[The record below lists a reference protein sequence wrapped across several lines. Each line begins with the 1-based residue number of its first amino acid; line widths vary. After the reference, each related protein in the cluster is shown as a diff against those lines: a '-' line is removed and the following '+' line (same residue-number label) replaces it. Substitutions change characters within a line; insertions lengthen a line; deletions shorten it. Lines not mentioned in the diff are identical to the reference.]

1 MIWQLALRNL
11 GFRKL
16 RTLFLLAGYG
26 LGVAVMIVLLSVGDA
41 MIAQAS
47 DEKLVGGGDVTVLP
61 EGMDV
66 EVMKTGGVGGMFFSI
81 ANARF
86 LYQQL
91 LASPRY
97 ATEVRAVAPQVESK
111 LLYVTLR
118 SGEEVTVRAAGE
130 IPDAGEAVGA
140 PALLT
145 AGTWTSDDGDRR
157 WIAPTAEE
165 LRHDADHFHLPP
177 ADVTSPES
185 WGEWHYF
192 NVITP
197 DANRWYFIT
206 YIVAGAVPN
215 GRWAGQLLV
224 TAHETGRPA
233 RRYSLSVPKRDV
245 RFSTRDANVDFG
257 SAGRVEVR
265 SDGTYA
271 IRGTARA
278 EDGSGAQLTLDL
290 VVSPA
295 PRAYFPGATLL
306 DGDAPSGYAVLGLR
320 AAADGRICIAARCDQ
335 FAQAQAYHDHNWG
348 TWQGVTWDW
357 GSARAG
363 SYTIL
368 YGRVRSPEAARSGQD
383 PPLFVYVVDSLGF
396 RAVFRPKQIIYDDTR
411 VVVGPGRGPATA
423 RLFEV
428 RGRDTLDLRLE
439 IDDAVASDTRIGLAD
454 RGEGDYARKLSTPW
468 FIQMKGRARLSGR
481 VGGTALDGQG
491 IGFFETY
498 R

>member
-1 MIWQLALRNL
+1 VIWKLALRNL
-11 GFRKL
+11 GFRKV

-91 LASPRY
+91 LASPRR
-97 ATEVRAVAPQVESK
+97 ARDVRAVAPQIESK
-111 LLYVTLR
+111 LLYVTLQN
-118 SGEEVTVRAAGE
+118 GEEVTVRASGE
-130 IPDAGEAVGA
+130 IPGAGDAVGA

-157 WIAPTAEE
+157 WMAPTAQE

-177 ADVTSPES
+177 ADVATPES

-192 NVITP
+192 NVVSP

-215 GRWAGQLLV
+215 GRWAGQFLV
-224 TAHETGRPA
+224 TTHETGRPA
-233 RRYSLSVPKRDV
+233 RRFSMPVPKGDL
-245 RFSTRDANVDFG
+245 RFSTRDANLDFG
-257 SAGRVEVR
+257 RAGRVDVR
-265 SDGTYA
+265 EDGAYA

-290 VVSPA
+290 VVAPA

-306 DGDAPSGYAVLGLR
+306 EGDAPSGYAVLGLR
-320 AAADGRICIAARCDQ
+320 ADADGRICIGARCDT
-335 FAQAQAYHDHNWG
+335 FAGAQAYHDHNWG

-363 SYTIL
+363 AYTVL
-368 YGRVRSPEAARSGQD
+368 YGRVRAPEASRSGD

-396 RAVFRPKQIIYDDTR
+396 RAVFRPKQITYDDTR
-411 VVVGPGRGPATA
+411 VLAGPGRGPATA
-423 RLFEV
+423 RLYDV

-439 IDDAVASDTRIGLAD
+439 IEDAVASDTRLGLAD
-454 RGEGDYARKLSTPW
+454 RGEGAYARTLATPW
-468 FIQMKGRARLSGR
+468 FIQMKGRARLAGR
-481 VGGTALDGQG
+481 VGGAALSGEG
-491 IGFFETY
+491 VGFFETY

>member
-61 EGMDV
+61 EGLDV

-91 LASPRY
+91 LVSPRH
-97 ATEVRAVAPQVESK
+97 ADKVRAVAPQVESK
-111 LLYVTLR
+111 LLYVTLKNGR
-118 SGEEVTVRAAGE
+118 EVTVRASGE
-130 IPDAGEAVGA
+130 IPDAGDAVGA

-145 AGTWTSDDGDRR
+145 AGRWVSDEGDRR
-157 WIAPTAEE
+157 WTSPTLQQ

-177 ADVTSPES
+177 TDVAAPES

-192 NVITP
+192 NVLSA
-197 DANRWYFIT
+197 DANRWFFIT

-215 GRWAGQLLV
+215 GRWGGQLLV
-224 TAHETGRPA
+224 TAHQTGRPA
-233 RRYSLSVPKRDV
+233 QRFSLPVPNQDV
-245 RFSTRDANVDFG
+245 RLSTRDANLDFG
-257 SAGRVEVR
+257 AVGRVHVQP
-265 SDGTYA
+265 DGNYA
-271 IRGTARA
+271 IRGVARA
-278 EDGSGAQLTLDL
+278 EDGSNATLTLDL
-290 VVSPA
+290 LVTPA
-295 PRAYFPGATLL
+295 LRAYFPGATLL
-306 DGDAPSGYAVLGLR
+306 EGDAPSGYAVLGLR
-320 AAADGRICIAARCDQ
+320 AAADGTICIGARCDR
-335 FAQAQAYHDHNWG
+335 FAGAQAYHDHNWG

-357 GSARAG
+357 GAARAG
-363 SYTIL
+363 NYTIL
-368 YGRVRSPEAARSGQD
+368 YGRVRAPESARSGGD
-383 PPLFVYVVDSLGF
+383 PPLFVYLVDSLGF
-396 RAVFRPKQIIYDDTR
+396 RAMFRPKQIVYDDAR
-411 VVVGPGRGPATA
+411 EVAGPGRGPATA
-423 RLFEV
+423 RLFDA
-428 RGRDTLDLRLE
+428 RGGDTLDLRLE
-439 IDDAVASDTRIGLAD
+439 IDDAVATDTRVGLAD
-454 RGEGDYARKLSTPW
+454 RGEGAYARRLATPW
-468 FIQMKGRARLSGR
+468 FLQMKGRARLAGRSG
-481 VGGTALDGQG
+481 GAILAGDG

>member
-61 EGMDV
+61 EGLDV

-91 LASPRY
+91 LASPRH
-97 ATEVRAVAPQVESK
+97 AAEVRAVAPQVESK
-111 LLYVTLR
+111 LLYVTLENGR
-118 SGEEVTVRAAGE
+118 EVTVRASGE
-130 IPDAGEAVGA
+130 IPDASGAVGA
-140 PALLT
+140 PALVT
-145 AGTWTSDDGDRR
+145 AGRWSSDDGDRR
-157 WIAPTAEE
+157 WTSPSPEQ

-177 ADVTSPES
+177 ADVATPES

-192 NVITP
+192 NVLSA

-206 YIVAGAVPN
+206 YIIAGAVPD
-215 GRWAGQLLV
+215 GRWGAQVLV
-224 TAHETGRPA
+224 TAHQTGRPA
-233 RRYSLSVPKRDV
+233 QRFSLPVPKGDV
-245 RFSTRDANVDFG
+245 RFSTRDANLDFG
-257 SAGRVEVR
+257 AAGRVDVR
-265 SDGTYA
+265 ADGSYA
-271 IRGTARA
+271 IRGVARA
-278 EDGSGAQLTLDL
+278 EDGSGAQLRLDL
-290 VVSPA
+290 LVTPA

-306 DGDAPSGYAVLGLR
+306 EGDAPSGYAVLGLR
-320 AAADGRICIAARCDQ
+320 AAADGSICIGARCDR
-335 FAQAQAYHDHNWG
+335 FHAAQAYHDHNWG

-357 GSARAG
+357 GAARAG
-363 SYTIL
+363 TYTIL
-368 YGRVRSPEAARSGQD
+368 YGRVRAPESSRTGGD
-383 PPLFVYVVDSLGF
+383 PPLFVYLVDSLGF
-396 RAVFRPKQIIYDDTR
+396 RAVFRPKRITYDDAR
-411 VVVGPGRGPATA
+411 VVPGPGRGPATA
-423 RLFEV
+423 RLVDV
-428 RGRDTLDLRLE
+428 RGSDTLDLRLE
-439 IDDAVASDTRIGLAD
+439 IDDAVASDTRVGLAD
-454 RGEGDYARKLSTPW
+454 RGEGEYARRLTTPW
-468 FIQMKGRARLSGR
+468 FLQMKGRARLSGR
-481 VGGTALDGQG
+481 VGGAALAGEG

>member
-16 RTLFLLAGYG
+16 RTIFLLAGYG

-61 EGMDV
+61 EGLDV

-91 LASPRY
+91 LASPRH
-97 ATEVRAVAPQVESK
+97 ADEVHAVAPQIESK
-111 LLYVTLR
+111 LLYVTLKDGR
-118 SGEEVTVRAAGE
+118 EVTVRASGE
-130 IPDAGEAVGA
+130 IPEAGDAVGA

-145 AGTWTSDDGDRR
+145 AGRWTNDAGDQRWTS
-157 WIAPTAEE
+157 PTLEQ

-177 ADVTSPES
+177 ADVATPES

-192 NVITP
+192 NVLSA
-197 DANRWYFIT
+197 DADRWYFIT

-224 TAHETGRPA
+224 TAHQTGRPA
-233 RRYSLSVPKRDV
+233 QRFSLPVPARDV
-245 RFSTRDANVDFG
+245 RFSTRDANLDFG
-257 SAGRVEVR
+257 DAGRVTVQP
-265 SDGTYA
+265 DGSYA
-271 IRGTARA
+271 IVGVARA
-278 EDGSGAQLTLDL
+278 EDGSGARLTLDL
-290 VVSPA
+290 RVRPA

-306 DGDAPSGYAVLGLR
+306 EGDAPSGYAVLGLR
-320 AAADGRICIAARCDQ
+320 ASADGSVCVATRCDR
-335 FAQAQAYHDHNWG
+335 FTDAQAYHDHNWG

-357 GSARAG
+357 GAARAG
-363 SYTIL
+363 NYTIL
-368 YGRVRSPEAARSGQD
+368 YGRVRAPESARAGGD
-383 PPLFVYVVDSLGF
+383 PPMFVYLVDSLGF
-396 RAVFRPKQIIYDDTR
+396 RAVFRPRQIVYDDART
-411 VVVGPGRGPATA
+411 VPGPGRGPATA
-423 RLFEV
+423 RLFDV
-428 RGRDTLDLRLE
+428 RGADTLDLRLV
-439 IDDAVASDTRIGLAD
+439 IDDAVASDTRVGLAD
-454 RGEGDYARKLSTPW
+454 RGEGAYARRLTTPW
-468 FIQMKGRARLSGR
+468 FLQMKGRARLAGR
-481 VGGTALDGQG
+481 AGGAVLAGEG

>member
-1 MIWQLALRNL
+1 VIWQLALRNL

-91 LASPRY
+91 LAAPRR
-97 ATEVRAVAPQVESK
+97 AEDVQAVAPQIESK
-111 LLYVTLR
+111 LLYVTLKN
-118 SGEEVTVRAAGE
+118 GQEVTVRASGE
-130 IPDAGEAVGA
+130 IPGAGDAVGA

-145 AGTWTSDDGDRR
+145 AGTWESDDGDRR
-157 WIAPTAEE
+157 WMAPTPQE

-177 ADVTSPES
+177 ADVASPES

-192 NVITP
+192 NVVSP

-215 GRWAGQLLV
+215 GRWAGQFLV
-224 TAHETGRPA
+224 TTHETGKPA
-233 RRYSLSVPKRDV
+233 RRFSMSVPKNAM
-245 RFSTRDANVDFG
+245 RFSTRDANLDFG
-257 SAGRVEVR
+257 AAGRVDVR
-265 SDGTYA
+265 ADGAYV

-320 AAADGRICIAARCDQ
+320 AAADGRICIAQRCDA
-335 FAQAQAYHDHNWG
+335 FAGAQAYHDHNWG

-357 GSARAG
+357 GAARAG
-363 SYTIL
+363 AYTIL
-368 YGRVRSPEAARSGQD
+368 YGRVRAPEASRSGD

-396 RAVFRPKQIIYDDTR
+396 RAVFRPKQITYDDVR
-411 VVVGPGRGPATA
+411 ELAGPGRGPATA
-423 RLFEV
+423 RLYEV

-454 RGEGDYARKLSTPW
+454 RGEGEYARKLATPW

-481 VGGTALDGQG
+481 AGGAALSGEG
-491 IGFFETY
+491 VGFFETY

>member
-91 LASPRY
+91 LAAPRH
-97 ATEVRAVAPQVESK
+97 AKEVRAVAPQIESK
-111 LLYVTLR
+111 LLYVTLKNGQEVAVR
-118 SGEEVTVRAAGE
+118 ASGEVPGAG
-130 IPDAGEAVGA
+130 DAVGA

-145 AGTWTSDDGDRR
+145 EGTWTSDEGDRR
-157 WIAPTAEE
+157 WTTPTPQE

-177 ADVTSPES
+177 ANVATPES

-192 NVITP
+192 NVVTP

-206 YIVAGAVPN
+206 YIVAGAVPD
-215 GRWAGQLLV
+215 GRWGGQLLV
-224 TAHETGRPA
+224 TTHETGRAA
-233 RRYSLSVPKRDV
+233 RRFSLSVPKREV
-245 RFSTRDANVDFG
+245 RFSTRDANLDFG
-257 SAGRVEVR
+257 AAGRVDVR

-290 VVSPA
+290 VVTPA

-320 AAADGRICIAARCDQ
+320 AAADGRICIASQCAT
-335 FAQAQAYHDHNWG
+335 FAGAQAYHDHNWG

-357 GSARAG
+357 GAARAG

-368 YGRVRSPEAARSGQD
+368 YGRVRAPEASRSGE
-383 PPLFVYVVDSLGF
+383 PPLFVYIVDSLGF
-396 RAVFRPKQIIYDDTR
+396 RAVFRPKQITYDDGR
-411 VVVGPGRGPATA
+411 AVAGPGRGPATP

-428 RGRDTLDLRLE
+428 RGRDTLDLRLT

-454 RGEGDYARKLSTPW
+454 RGEGEYARKLATPW
-468 FIQMKGRARLSGR
+468 FVQMKGRARLGGR
-481 VGGTALDGQG
+481 VGGVALGGEG